1 MCHNGTGFAISIATN
16 ESKEDTKMQTST
28 TVNQTRVQFASEYT
42 EPSTSVRA
50 LQNVVLSQLP
60 GVTFAILTLVYVVAS
75 LVRL

>member
-1 MCHNGTGFAISIATN
+1 
-16 ESKEDTKMQTST
+16 MQTST
-28 TVNQTRVQFASEYT
+28 TVNQTRVQFVSEYS

-50 LQNVVLSQLP
+50 LQNIVLSQLP

>member
-1 MCHNGTGFAISIATN
+1 MQAT
-16 ESKEDTKMQTST
+16 T
-28 TVNQTRVQFASEYT
+28 TANQTRVQFVSEYA

>member
-1 MCHNGTGFAISIATN
+1 M
-16 ESKEDTKMQTST
+16 KMQAT
-28 TVNQTRVQFASEYT
+28 TTANQTRVQFVSEYT

-60 GVTFAILTLVYVVAS
+60 GVTFAILTLVYVVSS

>member
-1 MCHNGTGFAISIATN
+1 MQAT
-16 ESKEDTKMQTST
+16 T
-28 TVNQTRVQFASEYT
+28 TANQTRVQFVSEYT